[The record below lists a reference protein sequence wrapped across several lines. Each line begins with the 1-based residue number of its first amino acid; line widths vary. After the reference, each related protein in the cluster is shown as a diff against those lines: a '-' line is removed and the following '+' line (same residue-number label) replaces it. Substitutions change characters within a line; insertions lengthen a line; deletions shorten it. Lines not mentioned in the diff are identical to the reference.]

1 METSVLSV
9 TIDRHSPVPLYFQVA
24 QGLELAIT
32 DGTLTPGERLE
43 NEVDLAIRLGVSR
56 PTMRR
61 AIQHLVEGGLLER
74 HRGIGTTVLDP
85 ADRAAA
91 PLAGLWDELDE
102 AGRAPRTVV
111 LDFVTEPAGRE
122 RAEALGI
129 EANAKLHVFSR
140 VRFAGTEPLAL
151 LHNEVPAELVKLTPA
166 LLVTAGL
173 YPLLRDAGVPVA
185 TCHKA
190 IGARGAKGAEAR
202 LLGEEKRAPLLT
214 VDQTSFDAS
223 GRAVERGT
231 HAYRASQYSLHVTTG
246 A

>member
-1 METSVLSV
+1 MKTSVLSV

-32 DGTLTPGERLE
+32 QGTLTPGERLE

-85 ADRAAA
+85 AGREVP

-102 AGRAPRTVV
+102 AGRSPRTVV
-111 LDFVTEPAGRE
+111 LEFTTEAAGRE
-122 RAEALGI
+122 RAQALGI
-129 EANAKLHVFSR
+129 EASAKVHAFSR
-140 VRFAGTEPLAL
+140 VRFAGAEPLAL
-151 LHNEVPAELVKLTPA
+151 LHNEVPADLLTLTPA
-166 LLVTAGL
+166 LLVTSGL
-173 YPLLRDAGVPVA
+173 YPLLREAGVPVA
-185 TCHKA
+185 TCHKS
-190 IGARGAKGAEAR
+190 IGARGAKGSEAR
-202 LLGEEKRAPLLT
+202 LLGEDKRAPLLT
-214 VDQTSFDAS
+214 VDQTSFDPS
-223 GRAVERGT
+223 GRAVERGM
-231 HAYRASQYSLHVTTG
+231 HAYRATQYSLHVTTG